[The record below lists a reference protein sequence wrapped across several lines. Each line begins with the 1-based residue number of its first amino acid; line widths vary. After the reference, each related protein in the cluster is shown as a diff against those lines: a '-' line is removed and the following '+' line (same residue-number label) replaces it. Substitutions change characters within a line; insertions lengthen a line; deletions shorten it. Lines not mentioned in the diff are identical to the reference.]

1 MRNTHWRSRVER
13 VEQFESEITRL
24 IREKRLERN
33 FGKRQGEEDE
43 SGIE

>member
-13 VEQFESEITRL
+13 VEQFECEIRL